1 MARGNIVGDG
11 FSKFV
16 REQVEARQKV
26 FGATNR
32 TPQQLQ
38 YLNGREPFIKLSSAV
53 DIEPAAISKL
63 AGTGIDN
70 LNLTGNALAKEFV
83 LFGGTATN
91 SGQNLRAGL
100 YNAYN
105 VGGDFTQGY
114 RPMPG
119 IISAD
124 IKYRNRGSVRETTV
138 NIKAYNKTQFNII
151 DLLYLRLG
159 YTVLLEWGHT
169 VYIDNTGVV
178 KNITESDT
186 LTSKFVSGGFKDQ
199 VEVQNAIKENKKK
212 LFGNYDAIYGKVSN
226 FSWNF
231 ETDGSYTITLTILS
245 LGDII
250 ESLKINTIAKGAK
263 NAATSEEKKEEQEA
277 IDEAETDD
285 EIIAAYKNKDAI
297 SKLFFD
303 ANKALENFSQEYT
316 GPNADIEVNIVTTL
330 LTLGLN
336 NVFGDGTVQTRS
348 VKGLTNE
355 AAKALGFQSGG
366 DYISLQEKDDASGD
380 ETKVYVRFGG
390 FLEYIK
396 NNGLIYNGTVSYRS
410 EEHTSELQSH

>member
-159 YTVLLEWGHT
+159 YTILLEWGHT

-199 VEVQNAIKENKKK
+199 VEVQNVIKENKKK

-366 DYISLQEKDDASGD
+366 DYISL
-380 ETKVYVRFGG
+380 
-390 FLEYIK
+390 
-396 NNGLIYNGTVSYRS
+396 
-410 EEHTSELQSH
+410 